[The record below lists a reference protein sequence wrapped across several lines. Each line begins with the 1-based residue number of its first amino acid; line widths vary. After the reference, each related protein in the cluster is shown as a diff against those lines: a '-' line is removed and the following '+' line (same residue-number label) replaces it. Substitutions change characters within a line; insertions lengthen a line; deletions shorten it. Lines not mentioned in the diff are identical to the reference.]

1 MARMR
6 PLEILI
12 VVLLALHLVWPPAR
26 PAAIRYLPVVAVLAV
41 FMHLAIEGYR
51 WQMLP
56 LYILAG
62 TLAVTGLLR
71 AGSGRDLSVAASY
84 LTLGLVAVSTAL
96 PILLPVPR
104 LAKAG
109 GPLQVGTTIL
119 TLTDDSRR
127 EIYSGEDEPRRFM
140 IQVWYPA
147 EPDRQDAAA
156 PWMQRADVFGP
167 AISEFLHFP
176 PFFLDHL
183 ALVKTSAYADA
194 PLAPSSS
201 GYPVIIFSH
210 GWNGFAAQNSSQAIE
225 LASRGYVVVAIQH
238 AYGAVTTVFDDGTI
252 APNNPAALP
261 DGAPEDVYD
270 AAARTL
276 VEQWA
281 GDISF
286 ALDTLDQLDRTPG
299 TQFYTALDM
308 QHVGIYGHSTGGG
321 AAIQFCGTD
330 ERCVAVLALDPFM
343 TPVSLEVLEAGDPQ
357 PAFFMFSQSW
367 RDEVDSKNNRLFA
380 GFYVHVP
387 QSLGVVSVAGSKHHD
402 FSDLPLL
409 SPISAQLG
417 FKGPIDG
424 ARMIE
429 IADAYI
435 IAFFDATL
443 KGRKTDLFDG
453 PSTIFPEVRFE

>member
-1 MARMR
+1 
-6 PLEILI
+6 
-12 VVLLALHLVWPPAR
+12 
-26 PAAIRYLPVVAVLAV
+26 
-41 FMHLAIEGYR
+41 
-51 WQMLP
+51 
-56 LYILAG
+56 
-62 TLAVTGLLR
+62 
-71 AGSGRDLSVAASY
+71 
-84 LTLGLVAVSTAL
+84 
-96 PILLPVPR
+96 
-104 LAKAG
+104 
-109 GPLQVGTTIL
+109 
-119 TLTDDSRR
+119 
-127 EIYSGEDEPRRFM
+127 
-140 IQVWYPA
+140 
-147 EPDRQDAAA
+147 
-156 PWMQRADVFGP
+156 VFGP

-238 AYGAVTTVFDDGTI
+238 AYGAVTTVFDDGQI

-261 DGAPEDVYD
+261 DGAPEDMYD

-281 GDISF
+281 GDISY
-286 ALDTLDQLDRTPG
+286 ALDTLDQLNRTPG
-299 TQFYTALDM
+299 TPFYSTLDLE
-308 QHVGIYGHSTGGG
+308 HVGVYGHSTGGG
-321 AAIQFCGTD
+321 AAIEFCGTD
-330 ERCVAVLALDPFM
+330 ERCMAVLALDPFM
-343 TPVSLEVLEAGDPQ
+343 TPVSLEVLAAGDPQ

-367 RDEVDSKNNRLFA
+367 RDEIDSKNNQLFA
-380 GFYVHVP
+380 GFYFHVP
-387 QSLGVVSVAGSKHHD
+387 QSLGVVSVEGSKHHD

-424 ARMIE
+424 GRMIE
-429 IADAYI
+429 IADTYI

-453 PSTIFPEVRFE
+453 PSARFPEVRFE